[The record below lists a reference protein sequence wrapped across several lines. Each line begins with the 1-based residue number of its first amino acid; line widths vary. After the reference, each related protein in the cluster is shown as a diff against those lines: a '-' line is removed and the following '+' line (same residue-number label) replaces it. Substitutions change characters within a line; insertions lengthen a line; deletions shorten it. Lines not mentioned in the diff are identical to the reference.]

1 MMKKN
6 FLKWLKATA
15 IRTVKTFAET
25 ALAMIPVGVRI
36 DQVDF
41 LDVLAVAA
49 GAALICVLSCVPG
62 LPEVQGDDGEAMG

>member
-1 MMKKN
+1 MMKTN

-15 IRTVKTFAET
+15 IRTAKTFAET
-25 ALAMIPVGVRI
+25 ALAMIPVGIRI
-36 DQVDF
+36 DQIDY

-62 LPEVQGDDGEAMG
+62 LPEVRDNEEAMG